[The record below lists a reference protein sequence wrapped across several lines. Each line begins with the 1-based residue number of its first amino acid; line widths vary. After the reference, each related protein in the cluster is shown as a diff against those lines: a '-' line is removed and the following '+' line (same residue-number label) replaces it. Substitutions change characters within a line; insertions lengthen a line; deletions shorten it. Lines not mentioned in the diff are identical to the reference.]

1 MRFLISI
8 FPIRVGSNNLLS
20 CGLAFN
26 CAPHQVL
33 MPKHFRL
40 RSLDQRVFS
49 KCLDVCIFYMLAGP
63 LFQPGSAQS
72 ALGRWT
78 DARSCDPEQDSH
90 FDVDTLQKM
99 WGE

>member
-1 MRFLISI
+1 
-8 FPIRVGSNNLLS
+8 
-20 CGLAFN
+20 
-26 CAPHQVL
+26 
-33 MPKHFRL
+33 
-40 RSLDQRVFS
+40 
-49 KCLDVCIFYMLAGP
+49 MLAGP

-78 DARSCDPEQDSH
+78 DARSCNPEQDSH